1 MLKSFKTFF
10 CLSVVGMALSGCVLP
25 PAIAIATL
33 VLDVGS
39 FAVSGKT
46 ATDHGISLLAQED
59 CALIK
64 ILEGKICEAYPE
76 IQDVAVATL
85 EPLPAGDPNL
95 AALEGNGTA
104 DGGVLSDLEYI
115 SSQTAELTDLFPQG
129 RGNGDAFRSVSASSG
144 RDLVEPTSGP
154 QFAEATGN
162 AEALLGV
169 AEYLSDSAR
178 PSDFE

>member
-1 MLKSFKTFF
+1 MPKSLKIFF
-10 CLSVVGMALSGCVLP
+10 CLSILGVTLSGCVLP
-25 PAIAIATL
+25 PAIAVATL

-76 IQDVAVATL
+76 VQGVAVATL
-85 EPLPAGDPNL
+85 QPLPEGDPNL
-95 AALEGNGTA
+95 AALEGNGTK
-104 DGGVLSDLEYI
+104 DGGRLSDLEYI
-115 SSQTAELTDLFPQG
+115 SAQTAELADRFPQG
-129 RGNGDAFRSVSASSG
+129 PGNSTAFQAVSASSSQG
-144 RDLVEPTSGP
+144 FFEPAARP
-154 QFAEATGN
+154 QFAEATDT
-162 AEALLGV
+162 AEDLLGA